1 LIDAQGAPR
10 AAQWGPE
17 KAALVHLHNA
27 HPLRVAGCRL
37 DLPIISGMPGLLIIA
52 HAPLASA
59 LKAVAT
65 HTYPDCAALL
75 EVLDVTPGMS
85 PEEIEHRAR
94 ALLQRVGNPD
104 AIIFTDV
111 CGATPCNVAQRLA
124 AQAEGG
130 QVKVI
135 SGVNVPMLWRSL
147 CYAGEALDV
156 VAARAVSGAVQGV
169 MNLSVSKPQNQ
180 AHKPMTHDQDSHQH
194 QQ

>member
-1 LIDAQGAPR
+1 
-10 AAQWGPE
+10 
-17 KAALVHLHNA
+17 
-27 HPLRVAGCRL
+27 
-37 DLPIISGMPGLLIIA
+37 MPGLLIIA

-65 HTYPDCAALL
+65 HTYPDCAAVL
-75 EVLDVTPGMS
+75 EVLDVTPGMG
-85 PEEIEHRAR
+85 PDEIERQGR
-94 ALLQRVGNPD
+94 ALLQRVRNPD

-124 AQAEGG
+124 AHTEGG

-135 SGVNVPMLWRSL
+135 SGVNVPMLWRTL
-147 CYAGEALDV
+147 CYSSEALDV
-156 VAARAVSGAVQGV
+156 VVTRAVSGAMQGV

-180 AHKPMTHDQDSHQH
+180 AQKPVGHDQDAHQH